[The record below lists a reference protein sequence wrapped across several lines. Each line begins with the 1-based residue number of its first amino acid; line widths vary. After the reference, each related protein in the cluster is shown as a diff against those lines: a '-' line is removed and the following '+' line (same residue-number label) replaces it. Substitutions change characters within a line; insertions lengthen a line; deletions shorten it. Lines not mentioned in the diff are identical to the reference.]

1 MNETVNAERL
11 LEHAVAELL
20 EERKQLLALFCEL
33 AGVDTAAASGMQQH
47 RLQRFCQLLIDY
59 ASLWQFEIHDLL
71 LKTQDNHA
79 AARAMLEKQQPL
91 ILQASDAALEFND
104 RYDASKH
111 LLDLSEVEAHLSRLG
126 EILATRFDAEDRI
139 ISAL

>member
-33 AGVDTAAASGMQQH
+33 AGVGPAAGSAGRQQ
-47 RLQRFCQLLIDY
+47 LQRFCQLLIDY

-71 LKTQDNHA
+71 LRTQDNHA
-79 AARAMLEKQQPL
+79 AARAMLEKYQPL

-104 RYDASKH
+104 RYDASDH

-126 EILATRFDAEDRI
+126 EVLATRFDAEDRI

>member
-33 AGVDTAAASGMQQH
+33 AGVEPAAESAGMQQ
-47 RLQRFCQLLIDY
+47 LQRFCQLLIDY

-71 LKTQDNHA
+71 LRTQDNHA
-79 AARAMLEKQQPL
+79 AARAMLEKYQPL

-104 RYDASKH
+104 RYDASDH

-126 EILATRFDAEDRI
+126 EVLATR
-139 ISAL
+139 

>member
-33 AGVDTAAASGMQQH
+33 AGVEPAAEFGTQQL
-47 RLQRFCQLLIDY
+47 RRFCQLLIDY

-71 LKTQDNHA
+71 LRTQDNHA
-79 AARAMLEKQQPL
+79 TARAMLEKYQPL

-104 RYDASKH
+104 RYDASDH

-126 EILATRFDAEDRI
+126 ELLATRFDAEDRI

>member
-33 AGVDTAAASGMQQH
+33 AGLEPAPESGLQQ
-47 RLQRFCQLLIDY
+47 RQLQHFCQLLVDY

-71 LKTQDNHA
+71 LRTQGNHL
-79 AARAMLEKQQPL
+79 AARAMLEKYQPI

-104 RYDASKH
+104 RYDASDH
-111 LLDLSEVEAHLSRLG
+111 LLDLSDLEAHLSRLG
-126 EILATRFDAEDRI
+126 ETLATRFDAEDRI

>member
-33 AGVDTAAASGMQQH
+33 AGVEPAAGSAGMQQ
-47 RLQRFCQLLIDY
+47 LQRFCQLLIDY

-71 LKTQDNHA
+71 LRTQDNHA
-79 AARAMLEKQQPL
+79 AARAMLEKYQPL

-104 RYDASKH
+104 RYDASDH

-126 EILATRFDAEDRI
+126 EVLATRFDAEDRI